1 MPLPKGPVAP
11 VLPGGRTYSVYQ
23 GCQQQEIDSVSKP
36 EQVADCVHVLIEIYA
51 EASGVKVA
59 GRPRG
64 CCPPRGRSAR
74 SAPSLVAAPASYGSG
89 SPEKW

>member
-1 MPLPKGPVAP
+1 MPLPKGPVTP
-11 VLPGGRTYSVYQ
+11 VLPGGRTCSVYQ
-23 GCQQQEIDSVSKP
+23 GCQQQETDSVSKP

-59 GRPRG
+59 GRPCG
-64 CCPPRGRSAR
+64 CWPPRGR

-89 SPEKW
+89 TPEMW